1 MDINRLR
8 CEIIKNGA
16 TYEDVAK
23 EIGVSTGTFKRKM
36 KNKSFGIMEARVMVE
51 MLNIKDPE
59 EIFFKEEL
67 T

>member
-1 MDINRLR
+1 MDRNRLR

-16 TYEDVAK
+16 TYGDVAK
-23 EIGVSTGTFKRKM
+23 EIGISVGTFRRKM
-36 KNKSFGIMEARVMVE
+36 KNQSFGIMEAKVMVE